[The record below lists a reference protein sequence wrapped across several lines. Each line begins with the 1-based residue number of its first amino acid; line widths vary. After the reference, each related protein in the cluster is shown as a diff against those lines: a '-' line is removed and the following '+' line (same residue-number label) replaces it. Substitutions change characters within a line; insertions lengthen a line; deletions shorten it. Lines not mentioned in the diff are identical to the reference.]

1 MSITA
6 TVDGTA
12 YTGIDTIT
20 TGGKT
25 IALTES
31 GGGGSVG
38 GLTEYNSVTVA
49 GSSASST
56 GDLTI
61 EHGLTK
67 APTIIIC
74 NINKVIT
81 TDDKGK
87 CIAFCY
93 CGITNNDGI
102 YFGSYFQTNTN
113 TGAIACAWG
122 QKVDTDPSSVGY
134 FKIDSTE
141 LKIKKPGANYNWDA
155 NETYTFK
162 FYA

>member
-38 GLTEYNSVTVA
+38 DLTEYNSVTVS
-49 GSSASST
+49 GSSADAS
-56 GDLTI
+56 GDITV

-67 APTIIIC
+67 VPVIVIC
-74 NINKVIT
+74 NINKT
-81 TDDKGK
+81 LTADDKGK
-87 CIAFCY
+87 CVAFAY
-93 CGITNNDGI
+93 SGNTNNDGN
-102 YFGSYFQTNTN
+102 YYGAYYQTNAN
-113 TGAIACAWG
+113 TGAVVPALG
-122 QKVDTDPSSVGY
+122 TKVDTVSAVGN
-134 FKIDSTE
+134 FALDSTQI
-141 LKIKKPGANYNWDA
+141 KIRKPGANYNWYA
-155 NETYTFK
+155 GETYTFK